1 MKGRFNL
8 WVQEQ
13 PETREVTL
21 NSGKAAN
28 WVVLTEMPLAKALM
42 DLAHSN
48 VNLESTGI
56 AKDAM
61 KLIAQYD
68 TYAVLKGTIPSVPGP
83 PATGSATPDA
93 GATSQ
98 ARVGR

>member
-1 MKGRFNL
+1 MLEIDTWTIGSRKLGRG
-8 WVQEQ
+8 V
-13 PETREVTL
+13 R
-21 NSGKAAN
+21 SG
-28 WVVLTEMPLAKALM
+28 
-42 DLAHSN
+42 
-48 VNLESTGI
+48 NLESTGI

-83 PATGSATPDA
+83 AATGSATPDA
-93 GATSQ
+93 GASSQ